1 MHLATKPKE
10 AAEAHYQRVP
20 ARRINVRTNSAAV
33 QQRFVNMQFDY
44 MHLKGVG
51 IDVFS
56 EGAEFMHDALHLNGT
71 LQYTRR
77 SN

>member
-1 MHLATKPKE
+1 MYLATKPKE
-10 AAEAHYQRVP
+10 AAEAHYQRAP
-20 ARRINVRTNSAAV
+20 ALRINARTNSAAV
-33 QQRFVNMQFDY
+33 QQCLVNVQFDD